1 MESIDNLT
9 ETNIECIFHLTDKFT
24 SSTMTTN
31 LCKDKILCNVF
42 FEPSTR
48 TSLSFESAMLR
59 LGGSVINFNKDYSS
73 LIKGESFE
81 DTIKTIQEF
90 SDIMVLRHPHKDKIF
105 NATKISSIPII
116 NGGNGDGEH
125 PTQALI
131 DLYTMK
137 HNIDI
142 TKPFNICFVGDIKHS
157 RTIHS
162 LIKLMAKM
170 ELSCNI
176 TFCYYPG
183 CNPGQEYKD
192 KVKALLNLDN
202 IDEIPDINAN
212 TEKYDIFYCTRFQEE
227 RHNDNQY
234 DISAQQI
241 NENILNKMKKNAII
255 MHPLPRNYE
264 ISIEVDEDPRAKYFE
279 QVKNGV
285 YVRMAI
291 LYAILFKELDN
302 TFYTEEYSHRNQLL
316 SEIHH

>member
-1 MESIDNLT
+1 
-9 ETNIECIFHLTDKFT
+9 
-24 SSTMTTN
+24 
-31 LCKDKILCNVF
+31 
-42 FEPSTR
+42 
-48 TSLSFESAMLR
+48 
-59 LGGSVINFNKDYSS
+59 
-73 LIKGESFE
+73 
-81 DTIKTIQEF
+81 
-90 SDIMVLRHPHKDKIF
+90 
-105 NATKISSIPII
+105 
-116 NGGNGDGEH
+116 
-125 PTQALI
+125 
-131 DLYTMK
+131 
-137 HNIDI
+137 
-142 TKPFNICFVGDIKHS
+142 
-157 RTIHS
+157 
-162 LIKLMAKM
+162 M